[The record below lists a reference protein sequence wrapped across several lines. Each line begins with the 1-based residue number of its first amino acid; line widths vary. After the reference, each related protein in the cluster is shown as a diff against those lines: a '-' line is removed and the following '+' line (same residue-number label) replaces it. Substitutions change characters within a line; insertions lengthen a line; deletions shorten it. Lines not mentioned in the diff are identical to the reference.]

1 MRSTLARALVGAGL
15 LFVVSLPALAAGVNK
30 ISSGDLPSL
39 SAIRA
44 STQAHIAPTGATPS
58 EIIANQNRAYPPSC
72 LQAPL
77 LPGLLPGKYAN
88 DPARVSNTITLSG
101 DAYGASTAEQ
111 QYLESDTVTVFR
123 IPCSGG
129 TSALL
134 LEIDRPSNLDGD
146 TSVYPVYPAVYVK
159 VDLSGVETPI
169 ALRTP
174 KDPNT
179 YLSDNVAGT
188 PLYDSSVFVIEN
200 TYLSDLQFDFN
211 PAFAL
216 FVYNL
221 LPTTNS
227 NTDTEEFD
235 IPAYNPALYP
245 AASQALPISGYLT
258 GTWYD
263 STHSGEGIQTEVG
276 EVGTA
281 GTQRFVSVSWYTYD
295 LTGTPYWLIGSGVVT
310 LDPTTFVAPNTVSVT
325 LPYTTN
331 GGFAGDFGSSAT
343 KALWGTMQVSFP
355 DCNTMVFT
363 YDTTGTGIPSTVPT
377 GTGTRTWKR
386 FTTVNGLTCQ

>member
-1 MRSTLARALVGAGL
+1 MRSTFTRALVGASL
-15 LFVVSLPALAAGVNK
+15 FFVVSLPTFAAGVNK
-30 ISSGDLPSL
+30 ISSGNLPSL
-39 SAIRA
+39 SSIRA
-44 STQAHIAPTGATPS
+44 STQAHIAPIGATPS
-58 EIIANQNRAYPPSC
+58 EIIANQDRAYPPSC

-77 LPGLLPGKYAN
+77 LTGMFAN

-101 DAYGASTAEQ
+101 DAYGSTTAEQ

-123 IPCSGG
+123 VPCSGG

-146 TSVYPVYPAVYVK
+146 TSVYPVYPAVYVN
-159 VDLSGVETPI
+159 VDLSGVETGI

-188 PLYDSSVFVIEN
+188 PLYSSSVFVIEN
-200 TYLSDLQFDFN
+200 TYLSELQFDFN

-227 NTDTEEFD
+227 NADTQEFD
-235 IPAYNPALYP
+235 IPTYNPALYT

-281 GTQRFVSVSWYTYD
+281 GTQRFLSVSWYTYD
-295 LTGTPYWLIGSGVVT
+295 LTGTPYWLVGSGVVT

-331 GGFAGDFGSSAT
+331 GGFAGDFGPSAT